1 LCMFPIWKYGSDEQ
15 KSEWLPRM
23 ARGEVIGCFGLTEP
37 DAGSDPSA
45 MSTSARRVGGDW
57 VIDGSKAWITN
68 GGVADL
74 AVIWARTSEGVRGFL
89 VPTDTPGFSA
99 HSVYRKASMRAS
111 VTSALVLD
119 GVRVP
124 EEMMLPGVASMR
136 GPLSC
141 LTEARLGIVFG
152 VMGAA
157 RSCYETALRY
167 ASERVQFG
175 VPISS
180 FQLTQAKLVE
190 MMVAIQ
196 RGTLLAIRIGRLREE
211 GKLAPEHVSV
221 GKYNNVKDAL
231 AVARTARSIL
241 GANGITLE
249 YPIMR
254 HMANLETVYTY
265 EGTHEIHTLIVGQAL
280 TGVPAFQAARSVGRS
295 WPKMTD
301 ESITVAELM
310 ERIGSEVGVSDW
322 FTVTQERINAFADAT
337 LDHQFIHVDPQR
349 AAVESPFGVTIAH
362 GFFTLS
368 LLPYLGSQVRFVPEG
383 AKVLINYGTEKVRFL
398 TPVLVD
404 SEIRARMEL
413 ADVTE
418 RRPGQYLIKQKV
430 TVDIKGADRPALVA
444 ETLTLVITW

>member
-1 LCMFPIWKYGSDEQ
+1 MAPDPHDFLDTAGLLTDSERLVANTVREFVTKRVLDEVGGWWEAGEFPAHLIPEMAQMGMLGMHLEGYGCAGLGPVEYGVAAMELEAGDSGLRSFISVQGSLCMFPIWKYGSEEQ

-68 GGVADL
+68 GEVADL

-89 VPTDTPGFSA
+89 VPTDAPGFSA

-180 FQLTQAKLVE
+180 FQLTQSKLVE

-280 TGVPAFQAARSVGRS
+280 TGVPAFHAARSVGRS
-295 WPKMTD
+295 
-301 ESITVAELM
+301 
-310 ERIGSEVGVSDW
+310 
-322 FTVTQERINAFADAT
+322 
-337 LDHQFIHVDPQR
+337 
-349 AAVESPFGVTIAH
+349 
-362 GFFTLS
+362 
-368 LLPYLGSQVRFVPEG
+368 
-383 AKVLINYGTEKVRFL
+383 
-398 TPVLVD
+398 
-404 SEIRARMEL
+404 
-413 ADVTE
+413 
-418 RRPGQYLIKQKV
+418 
-430 TVDIKGADRPALVA
+430 
-444 ETLTLVITW
+444 

>member
-1 LCMFPIWKYGSDEQ
+1 MPPDPLDFLDTAGLLSDSERLVAKTVREFVADQVLDDIGGWWEAGEFPSHLIPEMAALGMFGMHLEGYGCAGLGPVEYGVAALELEAGDSGLRSFISVQGSLCMFPIHKYGSEEQ
-15 KSEWLPRM
+15 KQEWLPQM
-23 ARGEVIGCFGLTEP
+23 ARGEVLGCFGLTEP
-37 DAGSDPSA
+37 DAGSDPGS
-45 MSTSARRVGGDW
+45 MRTTARRVGGDW
-57 VIDGSKAWITN
+57 IIDGAKAWITN

-89 VPTDTPGFSA
+89 VPTDARGFQA
-99 HSVYRKASMRAS
+99 HPIERKASMRAS

-157 RSCYETALRY
+157 RACYEAALNY

-190 MMVAIQ
+190 MMVAVQ

-211 GKLAPEHVSV
+211 GKLTPEQVSL
-221 GKYNNVKDAL
+221 GKYNNVGDAL

-241 GANGITLE
+241 GANGITLD
-249 YPIMR
+249 YPVIR

-265 EGTHEIHTLIVGQAL
+265 EGTHEIHTLILGQAL
-280 TGVPAFQAARSVGRS
+280 TGMAAFRAPGPAERS
-295 WPKMTD
+295 
-301 ESITVAELM
+301 
-310 ERIGSEVGVSDW
+310 
-322 FTVTQERINAFADAT
+322 
-337 LDHQFIHVDPQR
+337 
-349 AAVESPFGVTIAH
+349 
-362 GFFTLS
+362 
-368 LLPYLGSQVRFVPEG
+368 
-383 AKVLINYGTEKVRFL
+383 
-398 TPVLVD
+398 
-404 SEIRARMEL
+404 
-413 ADVTE
+413 
-418 RRPGQYLIKQKV
+418 
-430 TVDIKGADRPALVA
+430 
-444 ETLTLVITW
+444 